1 MTIPKKPKVEKFIAA
16 ASQPEPKEL
25 VFTIRIKSPLSTR
38 IDAAAERLN
47 LSRNWWIRYAISKE
61 LERSE

>member
-38 IDAAAERLN
+38 IDAADERLN
-47 LSRNWWIRYAISKE
+47 LSMNVWIRYAIIRE
-61 LERSE
+61 LDRN